1 MSPLNVHGKT
11 TACAFGAGRC
21 YNLARPSI
29 EKAGVAPRQ
38 PSSLLYSE
46 ACLALACFLAAARS
60 PMGRARILLPAENS
74 LSEFAFRFIV
84 LGEPY
89 NGEPCRHDL

>member
-1 MSPLNVHGKT
+1 MP
-11 TACAFGAGRC
+11 R
-21 YNLARPSI
+21 I

-74 LSEFAFRFIV
+74 LGEFAIRFVV
-84 LGEPY
+84 LGDPTT
-89 NGEPCRHDL
+89 GSLAVTFQAMSITGGAPQPAAA